1 MDTNSSDVCQCSYTN
16 NIQSVNVAADYAA
29 SDFDVRNTFAGAV
42 SYQLPSPD
50 WGKAAGILL
59 RNWQVDSIIRI
70 SSGLPFNLAAFGSS
84 PLFGSY
90 FTRPDVVP
98 GVPFY
103 LPAPGQPGGRVLN
116 RAAFTY
122 PPSGQYGDLPRNYF
136 RDFPIDQT
144 DLALSRRIGI
154 TERVS
159 LYARAEYFNVFNH
172 PMFSYLGNFNNYIS
186 NPSFGTVTDTLNDV
200 LGGLDP
206 QYQIGGPRSAQ
217 LTLKLQF

>member
-1 MDTNSSDVCQCSYTN
+1 
-16 NIQSVNVAADYAA
+16 VNVAADYSA

-42 SYQLPSPD
+42 SYQLPAPD
-50 WGKAAGILL
+50 RGKAAAVLL
-59 RNWQVDSIIRI
+59 RNWQVDGIVRV
-70 SSGLPFNLAAFGSS
+70 SSGPPFDLIAGSLSPVFG
-84 PLFGSY
+84 GY
-90 FTRPDVVP
+90 YTRPDVVP

-116 RAAFTY
+116 AAAFTD
-122 PPSGQYGDLPRNYF
+122 PSNGQYGDLPRNYF
-136 RDFPIDQT
+136 RDLPIDQT

-172 PMFSYLGNFNNYIS
+172 PMFSYRGNFGNILGN
-186 NPSFGTVTDTLNDV
+186 PGFGTVTDTLNDV
-200 LGGLDP
+200 LGGLDA